1 VESKEKEFDGL
12 NTANRTFERLQ
23 RYDWKVMDL
32 LFRSLK
38 KHLADKRV
46 ATDAD
51 VKRAVTKIATDTSH
65 RFLLRP
71 AKSSVATVG

>member
-1 VESKEKEFDGL
+1 
-12 NTANRTFERLQ
+12 
-23 RYDWKVMDL
+23 MDL
-32 LFRSLK
+32 LFRTLK

-65 RFLLRP
+65 AELKALVPQWDECLNSNGQYVEVRHIPGVLI
-71 AKSSVATVG
+71 SH